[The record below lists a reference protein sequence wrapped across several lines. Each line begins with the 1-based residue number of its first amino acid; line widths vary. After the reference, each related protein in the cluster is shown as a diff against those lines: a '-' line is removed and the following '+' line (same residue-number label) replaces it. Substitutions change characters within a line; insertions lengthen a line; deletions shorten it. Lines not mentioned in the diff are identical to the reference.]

1 MRECTGGG
9 AFAETI
15 INTLFGFM
23 PRLGGNLRL
32 FDTNAPR
39 GFSGD
44 LCNVRYGSSMYG
56 IGASGVGLS
65 LKIDRFR
72 ATKAI

>member
-23 PRLGGNLRL
+23 PKLGGNLRL
-32 FDTNAPR
+32 CDTNAPR
-39 GFSGD
+39 GFVGE
-44 LCNVRYGSSMYG
+44 LCNVRYGSSMYE
-56 IGASGVGLS
+56 ISASGAGLN
-65 LKIDRFR
+65 LKKQI
-72 ATKAI
+72 

>member
-23 PRLGGNLRL
+23 PRLGGDIRL
-32 FDTNAPR
+32 CDTNAPR
-39 GFSGD
+39 GFLGE
-44 LCNVRYGSSMYG
+44 LCNVRYGSSLYE
-56 IGASGVGLS
+56 IGASGVGLN
-65 LKIDRFR
+65 LKSQI
-72 ATKAI
+72 